1 MTALRAATPTAPA
14 ATPQSPTA
22 TPQTTPVTPKSPHP
36 PRPQVVKRAQKLFSI
51 APLTPLDLCYIPR
64 LIWNSLSEA
73 IP

>member
-1 MTALRAATPTAPA
+1 MTAPGIFAVTPLPLTRYAHMP
-14 ATPQSPTA
+14 S
-22 TPQTTPVTPKSPHP
+22 PVTPKSPHP